1 MPIPIS
7 IIIPTY
13 NEEKNLPACLE
24 ALDNWSNDIHI
35 IDSNSTDKTK
45 DITEKNNANFVTY
58 ESKKKW
64 PKKRQWAVDNLP
76 LKYDWVLLLDADEI
90 LLDDIKNEIETSIKD
105 KRYNG
110 FELFFRVEFLGK
122 PLKFAHPGLYKTTLF
137 RKGFGHYERLINT
150 EYSKDELP
158 IETHEHFIVKGKIK
172 KLKSPILH
180 RNVNDLHDYI
190 RKHNHYSD
198 WNCEVMINSIETEL
212 KASLFGNQASRRRF
226 IRLKCEKNSL
236 FPLFVFVYFYFLK
249 LGFLDGKPGFY
260 YCGLAAIQTFHI
272 NAKVYEKKNK

>member
-1 MPIPIS
+1 M
-7 IIIPTY
+7 
-13 NEEKNLPACLE
+13 
-24 ALDNWSNDIHI
+24 
-35 IDSNSTDKTK
+35 
-45 DITEKNNANFVTY
+45 
-58 ESKKKW
+58 
-64 PKKRQWAVDNLP
+64 
-76 LKYDWVLLLDADEI
+76 
-90 LLDDIKNEIETSIKD
+90 
-105 KRYNG
+105 
-110 FELFFRVEFLGK
+110 
-122 PLKFAHPGLYKTTLF
+122 
-137 RKGFGHYERLINT
+137 
-150 EYSKDELP
+150 P

-249 LGFLDGKPGFY
+249 LGFLDGGVGLVIAFGNFEGTFY
-260 YCGLAAIQTFHI
+260 RYIKLFEDQSNWDTPNVNQI
-272 NAKVYEKKNK
+272 KRRK